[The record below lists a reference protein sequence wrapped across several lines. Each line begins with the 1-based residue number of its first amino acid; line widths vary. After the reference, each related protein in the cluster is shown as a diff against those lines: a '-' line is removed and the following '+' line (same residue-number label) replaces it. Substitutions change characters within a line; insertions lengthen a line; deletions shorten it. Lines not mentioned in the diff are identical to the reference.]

1 MAKTPVLESLSD
13 LVRPHIDS
21 YDFFLGEGLLRVQES
36 LPSVEVEHPSCGQR
50 LTAWLEDIRVGKPFL
65 DDTRPREAVTELR
78 VFPRECRQAG
88 TSYTA
93 PLTARLCWRFD
104 DNDPVA
110 KDVRLSNF
118 PVMVRRLPRGERR
131 HCH

>member
-1 MAKTPVLESLSD
+1 M
-13 LVRPHIDS
+13 
-21 YDFFLGEGLLRVQES
+21 LRVQEA
-36 LPSVEVEHPSCGQR
+36 LPPLEVEHPTSGEK
-50 LTAWLEDIRVGKPFL
+50 LTAWLEDIRIGKPFL
-65 DDTRPREAVTELR
+65 DETRGREGLTELR

-93 PLTARLCWRFD
+93 PLTARVCWRVG

-118 PVMVRRLPRGERR
+118 PVMVRAAVCTPATHRKAALS
-131 HCH
+131 